1 MLNKMKLLTFLPAL
15 PIRIATLFAKDSP
28 YHKPFIFT
36 ITNTKTAK
44 EEKKKKTKVKK
55 EKALIAF

>member
-44 EEKKKKTKVKK
+44 EEEKKKR
-55 EKALIAF
+55 